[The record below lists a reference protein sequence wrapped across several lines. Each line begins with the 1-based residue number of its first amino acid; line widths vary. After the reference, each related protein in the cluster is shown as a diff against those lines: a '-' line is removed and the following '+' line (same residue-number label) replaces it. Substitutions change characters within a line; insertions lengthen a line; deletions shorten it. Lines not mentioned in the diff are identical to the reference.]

1 MAYLHIIKYIYIK
14 VKGHRVQRVSIGEI
28 QKNITLITK
37 LTEAVTI
44 VDKRKNQDVA
54 IVYPLKKNSVIAS
67 LAGKYKDRVSRV
79 DDLETA
85 KEEAMKRAMA
95 EKYDLSD

>member
-1 MAYLHIIKYIYIK
+1 MHS
-14 VKGHRVQRVSIGEI
+14 VSIGEI

-54 IVYPLKKNSVIAS
+54 IVYPLKKDSIIAS
-67 LAGKYKDRVSRV
+67 LAGKYKNRVAKV
-79 DDLETA
+79 DDLEAA
-85 KEEAMKRAMA
+85 KEEAMKQALA
-95 EKYDLSD
+95 EKYDLPD